1 MVGLEISTTNWSTK
15 QTQQK
20 PENPKNESATKTC
33 IRLHEMTTPLLRFYQ
48 KYRKYD
54 KISENPTQ
62 KSQSRGDDNL
72 WGEHFCIAKVSV
84 SKET

>member
-1 MVGLEISTTNWSTK
+1 MNILAGYPEIPKKMNKTK
-15 QTQQK
+15 EIQ
-20 PENPKNESATKTC
+20 KNESATKTC
-33 IRLHEMTTPLLRFYQ
+33 IRLHEMMTPLLRFYQ

-72 WGEHFCIAKVSV
+72 WGEHKPSIW
-84 SKET
+84 